1 MKRVKFLLLLM
12 AALFFGLQPLQ
23 AGTGRINAD
32 GTMDFSVNFRYPPT
46 AADIA
51 NMRAMLQQANNIICD
66 ATDGQLRFGTVRLT
80 AGGAH
85 EDEADIWVYAEGGR
99 SAVSFFTDGSSFGTL
114 GDHIT
119 LFQGGITGGTI
130 AHELAHLAF
139 GLGDEY
145 SEQCRW
151 GGPCGIG
158 PCFDAAGPNLMM
170 QSGDQSEL
178 CVAANH
184 DPLQGNNDG
193 CPLVE
198 TCAGMGVCAAGN
210 CNLTWNSTTNRFET
224 TQQTLIHPGLS
235 AWETLDQNY
244 PAQITPPAGLP
255 NNNPPGGCGAPAFIE
270 DVTGSDQV
278 MLFID
283 RSGSMGSRINS
294 ADPASQTRLD
304 FARAAARALIDLRAG
319 NGMPLPQ
326 MGLVAFDHN
335 PVLVRNIIDLPL
347 ADRDPFKTQVDNLT
361 LGGTTAIGTALNA
374 AIFPF
379 QAVEAAGRTRTA
391 FLLSDGQNN
400 TGVDPE
406 TAAATLR
413 GMGVRI
419 FTIPVGDAADRS
431 LLADIASTSGG
442 AMLDAPV
449 GDELPAIYFEL
460 AARSRGESLNLARTP
475 MAVRGRRS
483 GGDDVFI
490 YGNIQQGAL
499 PLADT
504 VGFEVEPFSGRLDV
518 ILSTRH
524 SRVNTWQPNFTL
536 RGPNGEEFTQN
547 DKDVLSTD
555 PYYILIRLDNPSA
568 GRWVLGISS
577 GNGLSQFT
585 YVAAHAENPQP
596 DLMIDA
602 RPRIVNP
609 GQEVVISALA
619 TYGATLE
626 EGVTYTGRVKR
637 PDGSFV
643 PVAFTSDPY
652 TRKISAVFNQFN
664 GNGVYEVQVRCDVA
678 AGATLMPGE
687 SIFAGPETLP
697 VSVEPFTRATTT
709 AFILKGDGTPPCS
722 GNDCD
727 NDGIPNDQDGDDD
740 PDGDGR
746 PSYQDTDSDGDDVPD
761 ADEGTRD
768 TDQDGIDD
776 HRDTDSDN
784 DGIIDGLDPDNK
796 VGAVDNQR
804 RWWISAHAGSAH
816 PLSALDEVSDANIHA
831 HADLTYRLRDNL
843 NLKLMLGISQF
854 TAESSAGLQHPRFWH
869 ANANVQLILPRPLNM
884 KPYLQAGPG
893 VYRDKSNV
901 DTFGW
906 NAGIGC
912 ITRINPELYLSAG
925 LDYHDPRDDAR
936 SRFLAA
942 HLGMLFR

>member
-1 MKRVKFLLLLM
+1 MMALLCV
-12 AALFFGLQPLQ
+12 AHPLK
-23 AGTGRINAD
+23 AGTGHINAD

-46 AADIA
+46 AADIT
-51 NMRAMLQQANNIICD
+51 NMRAMLQQANIIICD
-66 ATDGQLRFGTVRLT
+66 ATDGQLRFGTIRLT

-99 SAVSFFTDGSSFGTL
+99 SAVSFYDNGASFGTL
-114 GDHIT
+114 GHHIT

-145 SEQCRW
+145 NEQCRW

-158 PCFDAAGPNLMM
+158 PCFDAAAPNLMM
-170 QSGDQSEL
+170 QSGDQSEF

-193 CPLVE
+193 CPTVE
-198 TCAGMGVCAAGN
+198 TCAGKGICAADN
-210 CNLTWNSTTNRFET
+210 CDLNWNSTTNRFEA
-224 TQQTLIHPGLS
+224 TQQSLMHGGLS
-235 AWETLDQNY
+235 AWATLDQNY

-255 NNNPPGGCGAPAFIE
+255 NNNPPAGCGAPNIIE
-270 DVTGSDQV
+270 DVNGSDQV

-294 ADPASQTRLD
+294 TDPGSQTRLD
-304 FARAAARALIDLRAG
+304 FAKAAARALIDLRAG

-326 MGLVAFDHN
+326 MGLVAFDQN
-335 PVLVRNIIDLPL
+335 PVLVRNLIDLPL
-347 ADRDPFKTQVDNLT
+347 ADRDPFKTQVDNLM

-406 TAAATLR
+406 TAAQTLR
-413 GMGVRI
+413 DMGVRI

-431 LLADIASTSGG
+431 LLSDIASTSGG
-442 AMLDAPV
+442 VMMDAPI

-460 AARSRGESLNLARTP
+460 AARSRGESLNLPRTP
-475 MAVRGRRS
+475 MAVRGRTS
-483 GGDDVFI
+483 GKDDVNIFN
-490 YGNIQQGAL
+490 NIQQGAL

-504 VGFEVEPFSGRLDV
+504 VGFQVEPFSNRLDV

-536 RGPNGEEFTQN
+536 RGPNGEQFTQN
-547 DKDVLSTD
+547 DKDALSVD
-555 PYYILIRLDNPSA
+555 PFYILIRLDNPSA
-568 GRWVLGISS
+568 GRWVLELSS

-585 YVAAHAENPQP
+585 YVAAHAENPMP
-596 DLMIDA
+596 DLMVDA

-609 GQEVVISALA
+609 GQEVRISAN
-619 TYGATLE
+619 TTFGAALE

-643 PVAFTSDPY
+643 PVTFTKDPY
-652 TRKISAVFNQFN
+652 TRAISATFNQFN
-664 GNGVYEVQVRCDVA
+664 ANGVYEVQVRTDVA

-687 SIFAGPETLP
+687 SIFSGPETLP
-697 VSVEPFTRATTT
+697 ITVEPFTRTATT

-722 GNDCD
+722 TNDCD
-727 NDGIPNDQDGDDD
+727 NDGIPNDQDGYDD
-740 PDGDGR
+740 PDGDGL

-761 ADEGTRD
+761 ATEGTRD
-768 TDQDGIDD
+768 TDGDGIDD

-784 DGIIDGLDPDNK
+784 DGIIDGLDPDNRIS
-796 VGAVDNQR
+796 AVDQGR
-804 RWWISAHAGSAH
+804 RLWISAHAGSAH
-816 PLSALDEVSDANIHA
+816 PLGALDDVADANIHA

-854 TAESSAGLQHPRFWH
+854 TAEINTGLEHPRFWH
-869 ANANVQLILPRPLNM
+869 ANLNAQLILPRPLNM

-901 DTFGW
+901 DTYGW

-912 ITRINPELYLSAG
+912 ITLINPELYLSAG
-925 LDYHDPRDDAR
+925 LDYHDPQDKAK

-942 HLGMLFR
+942 HLGILFR